1 MPDEAIRQ
9 LAKTARAIIVP
20 EMNLGQYVHP
30 VREAACEGKTKVLP
44 LLKVGG
50 EPFSS
55 GEILEKIREVAAN
68 A

>member
-1 MPDEAIRQ
+1 
-9 LAKTARAIIVP
+9 
-20 EMNLGQYVHP
+20 MNLGQYVHP
-30 VREAACEGKTKVLP
+30 VREAACGGKAEVFP

-55 GEILEKIREVAAN
+55 GEILEKIREVAAD